1 MLTNE
6 NNSQISLP
14 LQVHLL
20 TLCPYS
26 AAFGEDENLF
36 LSMQFDKLLGLNI
49 LNGRPA
55 YLALYK
61 QPPTSCQT
69 PGKMLPGGYT
79 KSGKWKPARWTP
91 LKTDKRAG
99 K

>member
-1 MLTNE
+1 MPSE
-6 NNSQISLP
+6 KIYPSVSLP

-26 AAFGEDENLF
+26 EAFQEDESLF
-36 LSMQFDKLLGLNI
+36 RSMHFDQSLGLNI
-49 LNGRPA
+49 LDGLPA

-69 PGKMLPGGYT
+69 PGKMLPGGFT

>member
-1 MLTNE
+1 MLSKE
-6 NNSQISLP
+6 KDSRISLP
-14 LQVHLL
+14 LQLHLL
-20 TLCPYS
+20 TLCPYGE
-26 AAFGEDENLF
+26 AFREDETIF
-36 LSMQFDKLLGLNI
+36 LSMQFDKLQELNI
-49 LNGRPA
+49 LDGRPA